1 MIPRTEPASHLKFRR
16 ANPPP
21 SATPAATLV
30 LPKNSPAAVIPAAET
45 TRSLEKRLLAASG
58 SAHTSPVVLSAPVI
72 KSIPHPAHCEY
83 TVTRKNPPVQK
94 PLILA
99 AVSTV
104 CPVFPKIPNERKSEK
119 CLLYR
124 RVQLER
130 KTWALKSNSLTG
142 AYCPALNPNQRKRP
156 RPSGAPGD
164 CNSRVV
170 SPKTT
175 RTLVRAAVPG
185 RPSPATIQ
193 GFFHGSAA
201 RRKASL

>member
-58 SAHTSPVVLSAPVI
+58 SAHTSPVVLSASAI

-124 RVQLER
+124 RFQLER
-130 KTWALKSNSLTG
+130 KTWTLKSNSLTG
-142 AYCPALNPNQRKRP
+142 AYCPAMNPNQRNSAPPIWSPRRP
-156 RPSGAPGD
+156 
-164 CNSRVV
+164 
-170 SPKTT
+170 
-175 RTLVRAAVPG
+175 
-185 RPSPATIQ
+185 
-193 GFFHGSAA
+193 
-201 RRKASL
+201 